1 MNNRKKPL
9 HRLLSDI
16 EGHVSIPCDG
26 KDEFKE
32 PETWTIITA
41 LDRILDMAEGSQL
54 SDKFWESVKNPLA
67 FLNKKLGL
75 TNIQIVVLAIMIENG
90 DAVSWKRLGNF
101 LGCSRLSMMAY
112 SEEIEELVT
121 KRWAIRKGAREM
133 PFATTTFSSLR
144 KSMVSPNNSLSTSWK
159 AISRRI

>member
-32 PETWTIITA
+32 PETWAIITA

-90 DAVSWKRLGNF
+90 DAVSCF
-101 LGCSRLSMMAY
+101 LKATASTAPLMSAPSSSCSPSTMM
-112 SEEIEELVT
+112 
-121 KRWAIRKGAREM
+121 
-133 PFATTTFSSLR
+133 
-144 KSMVSPNNSLSTSWK
+144 
-159 AISRRI
+159 